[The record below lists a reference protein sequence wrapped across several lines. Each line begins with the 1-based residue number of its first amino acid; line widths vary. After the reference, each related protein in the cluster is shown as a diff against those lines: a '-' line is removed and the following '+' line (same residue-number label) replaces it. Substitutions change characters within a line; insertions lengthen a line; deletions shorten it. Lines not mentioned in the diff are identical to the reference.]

1 MKSTSLAL
9 LAVIMSTVVLAGCMG
24 AKPTEEVMPVVE
36 SGATEVVNTVEE
48 MVMTGTNP
56 DLDTPSVTSGTEEAM
71 TGAAEVVNQV
81 VNEVT
86 TAQ

>member
-9 LAVIMSTVVLAGCMG
+9 LAVVMSTVVLAGCMG
-24 AKPTEEVMPVVE
+24 AKPTEEVMVDTGAVEAVVETVTEEVVPAVE
-36 SGATEVVNTVEE
+36 SGAEA
-48 MVMTGTNP
+48 MM
-56 DLDTPSVTSGTEEAM
+56 SGAVEAM